1 MEFWL
6 SSRKVNFLWSQS
18 ELDVQTVFK
27 CCGRYLP
34 SAVLGE
40 GAVGTGLPTVL
51 CPGVQLNFT
60 LARSAG
66 LDALLCLWRT
76 REVAPS
82 GKV

>member
-34 SAVLGE
+34 SAVCW
-40 GAVGTGLPTVL
+40 VK
-51 CPGVQLNFT
+51 VQWVRDYLQS
-60 LARSAG
+60 SAQ
-66 LDALLCLWRT
+66 
-76 REVAPS
+76 VYN
-82 GKV
+82 